1 MPALEVSAFGW
12 IVLNAGRQLS
22 DPYETHADCAAARA
36 EVARTMRSPWGL
48 RVESVSPCV
57 PLAAASRSAM
67 NRPEAA
73 TRD

>member
-1 MPALEVSAFGW
+1 MPALEVWAFSW
-12 IVLNAGRQLS
+12 ILLHAGRQLS
-22 DPYETHADCAAARA
+22 DPYETHADCAARA

>member
-1 MPALEVSAFGW
+1 MPALEVWAFSW
-12 IVLNAGRQLS
+12 ILLHAGRQLS
-22 DPYETHADCAAARA
+22 DHYETQADCAAARA

-57 PLAAASRSAM
+57 PLAAASRSAV
-67 NRPEAA
+67 NPPEAA